1 MTRIAIELIE
11 ASAATQIRVRLD
23 QDVIEEYAQAIRDGA
38 AFPAI
43 TVFAEKGSERYIL
56 ADGFHRLA
64 AAKKA
69 DRTEIGAEVM
79 EGGLHE
85 AFHHAL
91 GCNAGHGLRRSSS
104 DKRHAVQ
111 MALKDPHYTDWSLRD
126 ISELCRVS
134 HSLVQSIKQEQNE
147 QEVPNAAH
155 LSDTPERSTSPKA
168 ERSAIR
174 TSMPAP
180 SQEDTDR
187 RELRGL
193 MATVKSFPYSGAGLV
208 ERLSLS
214 PDDQESILYVA
225 KWFDEAIG

>member
-23 QDVIEEYAQAIRDGA
+23 QEKIEEYAQAIRDGA
-38 AFPAI
+38 PFPAI

-69 DRTEIGAEVM
+69 DRTEIGADIM

-91 GCNAGHGLRRSSS
+91 GCNAEHGLPRSSA
-104 DKRHAVQ
+104 DKRHAVM
-111 MALKDPHYTDWSLRD
+111 MALKDPHYEDWSLRD

-134 HSLVQSIKQEQNE
+134 HSLVQAIKQEQNE
-147 QEVPNAAH
+147 AEKPTVPDPV
-155 LSDTPERSTSPKA
+155 SGDSPVTGTSKKTQLRASKPPP
-168 ERSAIR
+168 
-174 TSMPAP
+174 T
-180 SQEDTDR
+180 QEDHDR
-187 RELRGL
+187 NDLRGAI
-193 MATVKSFPYSGAGLV
+193 ATIKSLPYTGEGVVK
-208 ERLSLS
+208 RLSLS
-214 PDDQESILYVA
+214 PDDKENILYVA